1 MKKLLVAVAIG
12 MTLNTPV
19 LHAATRNTSPPQAAS
34 SPQAEDPAEF
44 DKNVAQWQEKMNEM
58 QAQMDQLRKAQ
69 DPKERKPSNNDAGQ
83 RVMERSEELNVV
95 QRACS
100 RASARRNH
108 RRSERE

>member
-69 DPKERKPSNNDAGQ
+69 DPKERQKLLDEHWATMQGAMSIMHGMWGPRMMGPGT
-83 RVMERSEELNVV
+83 
-95 QRACS
+95 
-100 RASARRNH
+100 
-108 RRSERE
+108 